1 MRLVRRL
8 TLVLCCVA
16 LFSLSGWSQNTS
28 IVIPAGTPE
37 DKDLATIT
45 AESDS
50 PKRIAA
56 YQEFLTKYSDNKPA
70 RAYAEWQLSQQ
81 YLAAG
86 DAAKAMEYGN
96 KALDAYPNNLDIV
109 MSQAS
114 VAQAM
119 KDNSKVVDYAV
130 QGAGVF
136 HSIAKQSKPADIS
149 DADWTTQMTND
160 ENSAR
165 NAYDFLETSAYNAI
179 ASEQDPNKRMSE
191 IEKFTPAFL
200 KSKFEDQIT
209 QLALYSLRQL
219 NQPQRLLAYG
229 EKTLAANPNSIPTLL
244 MMADA
249 YAGDSKDAAKAATY
263 ANKAIALVGPN
274 PASAEKTKKSYAGLA
289 YTTLG
294 RAELNQEKL
303 VAAVADLKTAASLL
317 QDDPQDQQPALFY
330 LGYAYAKQ
338 NHKADAMAA
347 LEKAAAISGPYQ
359 GPAKDMLA
367 KVSAAGPATKK

>member
-1 MRLVRRL
+1 MSVIHRQLLIPVCL
-8 TLVLCCVA
+8 L
-16 LFSLSGWSQNTS
+16 LFSLSAWSQNTA

-37 DKDLATIT
+37 DKDLSAIA
-45 AESDS
+45 AESDAQ
-50 PKRIAA
+50 KRIAA
-56 YQEFLTKYSDNKPA
+56 YQDFLSKYADNKPA
-70 RAYAEWQLSQQ
+70 MAYAEWQLSQQ

-86 DAAKAMEYGN
+86 DTAKAVEFGN
-96 KALDAYPNNLDIV
+96 KAVEAYPNNLDIIV
-109 MSQAS
+109 SQAG

-119 KDNSKVVDYAV
+119 KDNGKVVDYAV
-130 QGAGVF
+130 QGASVF
-136 HSIAKQSKPADIS
+136 HSIAKQTKPADGA
-149 DADWTTQMTND
+149 DADWQTQIGNE

-165 NAYDFLETSAYNAI
+165 NAYDVLETSAYNAI
-179 ASEQDPNKRMSE
+179 VSEQDPNKRMSE
-191 IEKFTPAFL
+191 IEKFTPAFP

-229 EKTLAANPNSIPTLL
+229 EKTLTTNPDSIPTLL

-249 YAGDSKDAAKAATY
+249 YAGDPKEAAKAATY
-263 ANKAIALVGPN
+263 ANKVITLVGPN
-274 PASAEKTKKSYAGLA
+274 AASAEKTKKSYAGLA

-303 VAAVADLKTAASLL
+303 VPAVADLKTAASLL
-317 QDDPQDQQPALFY
+317 QGEPQDQQPALYF

-338 NHKADAMAA
+338 NHKADAVAA

-359 GPAKDMLA
+359 GPAKEMLA
-367 KVSAAGPATKK
+367 KVSAAGPAKKK

>member
-1 MRLVRRL
+1 MRVIHRRL
-8 TLVLCCVA
+8 LIPICVA
-16 LFSLSGWSQNTS
+16 LFSLSVWSQNTS

-37 DKDLATIT
+37 DKDLSTIA
-45 AESDS
+45 AESDAQ
-50 PKRIAA
+50 KRIVA
-56 YQEFLTKYSDNKPA
+56 YQEFLTKYADNKPA
-70 RAYAEWQLSQQ
+70 TAYGEWQLSQQ

-86 DAAKAMEYGN
+86 DTAKAAEYGN
-96 KALDAYPNNLDIV
+96 KAVEAYPHNLDII
-109 MSQAS
+109 MSQAG

-136 HSIAKQSKPADIS
+136 HSIAKQAKPADIS
-149 DADWTTQMTND
+149 DSDWTTRIDNEET
-160 ENSAR
+160 SAR

-191 IEKFTPAFL
+191 IEKFTPAFP

-219 NQPQRLLAYG
+219 NQPQRMIAYG
-229 EKTLAANPNSIPTLL
+229 EKTLAANPDSIPTLL

-249 YAGDSKDAAKAATY
+249 YAGEPKDAAKAVTY
-263 ANKAIALVGPN
+263 ANKVIALVGPN
-274 PASAEKTKKSYAGLA
+274 PAGAEKTKKSYAGLA

-303 VAAVADLKTAASLL
+303 VPAVTDLKTAAALL